1 MIVCQSSSEGLSVIV
16 SRSNEARLNL
26 SAAQKRLIKSHLIL
40 IEMKIRMIML
50 IPIND
55 IKNVRNYIGEFKSW
69 CSSKTI
75 IPTKLEL
82 NWAIKIMIAI
92 SSTPLILLSFCNIKT
107 DWSIKIKTP
116 NNQNFQSKKCDIAFM
131 LSETKPN
138 ESPGIRGFISLRVL
152 SHQM

>member
-1 MIVCQSSSEGLSVIV
+1 MIVCQSSSEGHSVIV

-50 IPIND
+50 IPINN

-92 SSTPLILLSFCNIKT
+92 SSTPLILLSFWSIKT

-116 NNQNFQSKKCDIAFM
+116 NNQNFQSKKWDIAFM
-131 LSETKPN
+131 LRETKPN

-152 SHQM
+152 SHQI